1 MLPYTIGASPKTLKH
16 CPAHTHDSWE
26 IVLNTEGSGTAEIGG
41 RTYPFSPGTIICIP
55 PETPHQKTAEEGFC
69 DLYLHTGQF
78 VPGAGNQAILLHD
91 DGEKSFESL
100 LRLLLRTHYREQ
112 GAACAFLYKAAMELL
127 TGWLSDS
134 RADPA
139 VEQIQN
145 ELVASFADPDLKITD
160 LLAAS
165 GYSPD
170 YIRRRFQTAAGM
182 TPSEYLTS
190 LRITYAREL
199 LRQKEKLHLSVS
211 DIGLMCG
218 YYDVHYFSRVF
229 RQSTGLSPRKYA
241 ELNK

>member
-1 MLPYTIGASPKTLKH
+1 MLPYTIGASPKTLRH
-16 CPAHTHDSWE
+16 CPAHVHDSWE

-41 RTYPFSPGTIICIP
+41 DLYPFSPGTIICIP
-55 PETPHQKTAEEGFC
+55 PGMPHQKTAADGFC
-69 DLYLHTGQF
+69 DIYLHTGQF
-78 VPGAGNQAILLHD
+78 LSGAGKQAVLLHD

-112 GAACAFLYKAAMELL
+112 GAACTFLYKAALELL
-127 TGWLSDS
+127 AGWLSDG

-145 ELVASFADPDLKITD
+145 ELVASFTDPELKITE
-160 LLAAS
+160 LLAGS

-170 YIRRRFQTAAGM
+170 YIRRRFQTAVGM
-182 TPSEYLTS
+182 PPGEYLTG
-190 LRITYAREL
+190 LRVTYAREL

-218 YYDVHYFSRVF
+218 FYDVHYFSRVF
-229 RQSTGLSPRKYA
+229 RQATGLSPRKYA